1 MLRPPAFVLALVALC
16 ACNQAPLKEVAAAEA
31 QLEQARRQ
39 GAEAYAPERWKEG
52 QAALQTARNKV
63 QERDYRGALS
73 AATQATE
80 RARGAAQAAA
90 AAKAMARGAVDVA
103 QTETEAALDEV
114 GVVREEAQKAR
125 LPEQAFAEVEP
136 RVQEVRQGL
145 KTVADL
151 VEKDDLLAA
160 EKASAELKKKA
171 QALLEAFRKA
181 RAAWETAHPR
191 GRRAARRR

>member
-1 MLRPPAFVLALVALC
+1 MLRPPAFLLAFLVLC

-39 GAEAYAPERWKEG
+39 GAEAYAPERWREG
-52 QAALQTARNKV
+52 QAALQTAHNKV

-73 AATQATE
+73 AAAEATE
-80 RARGAAQAAA
+80 RARSAAQAAT

-103 QTETEAALDEV
+103 QTEIEAALDEV
-114 GVVREEAQKAR
+114 GAVREEAQKAR
-125 LPEQAFAEVEP
+125 VPEQAFAEVEP
-136 RVQEVRQGL
+136 RVEEVRQRL

-160 EKASAELKKKA
+160 QKVSAELKKKA
-171 QALLEAFRKA
+171 QALPEVFREA